1 MCYMF
6 KNYLKTSFRNLLR
19 HKSYTFINVLGL
31 TVGLVTSISI
41 LLWIIDELSFD
52 RFHSNADRI
61 FKVLV
66 NNTYPDGKIET
77 YPATPAKLK
86 DVIVQEIPEVE
97 LVAQYS
103 FETEMLVRHET
114 TAYNEVGIYADP
126 ALFKIL
132 SFPIVR
138 GNETKPLIDI
148 KSIGISERLAEKLF
162 KNEDPIGKSLNLGAS
177 HELIIT
183 SVFAN
188 IPQHSTL
195 KFDFVASFELF
206 TKENPWT
213 QHWKSGGTRTT
224 VLLKSSAFVEIVN
237 QKLVDL
243 IKNNCP
249 DCSTAPFLFP
259 YVKSRLYN
267 EFENGKSAGGRI
279 QQIYLFGAVALL
291 ILVMACINFTNLSTA
306 RAASRSREV
315 GIRKSIGAQKN
326 SLIVQFISES
336 ILLSFIGLA
345 FAIVIVQLL
354 LPFFNEV
361 TTKSIR
367 LDLSNPLFLAGI
379 LVITLICGLLAGSYP
394 AFILSRFNP
403 VKVLKGNTQ
412 LGLTGNTLRK
422 SLVIVQ
428 FTTSIILV
436 VGSIAV
442 YKQIVFISEKNLG
455 FDKDNIIV
463 VDQNEGIVKSYPA
476 IKNDLHQLASVKG
489 VAFGGNNIFAIPITT
504 TDPVWASKPDN
515 SSILFKVYR
524 CDAEFIPTMNI
535 KIQSG
540 RNFMDSQDAS
550 NYIINRKAAE
560 VMGLSLE
567 NAVGNELEMWN
578 GKGKIIGITEDFHND
593 NLKFGIEPMIFM
605 YSENVGSHYFIKLG
619 SELPITANIEQI
631 ESVFKKHNPDYPFE
645 YIFLDDVFNN
655 EYQVEAVIGK
665 LSLSF
670 TVIAVLISCLGL
682 FGLASFTA
690 ERRTKELGIRKVM
703 GASVGNLVIMLCSD
717 FTNLVLVSLFI
728 GFPVSWYLIREYFS
742 DYAFHAEIN
751 LDIYILTSIVLFF
764 IVLLS
769 VGYQSA
775 KAAMNISEC
784 LTQGF
789 R

>member
-1 MCYMF
+1 ML

-31 TVGLVTSISI
+31 TVGLVTSIFI

-52 RFHSNADRI
+52 RFHSDADRI
-61 FKVLV
+61 YKVMV

-97 LVAQYS
+97 SAVQYT
-103 FETEMLVRHET
+103 FETELLVKHET
-114 TAYNEVGIYADP
+114 KAYNEIGIYAD
-126 ALFKIL
+126 ATLFKIL
-132 SFPIVR
+132 SFPIVK
-138 GNETKPLIDI
+138 GSESKPLTDI
-148 KSIGISERLAEKLF
+148 KSIAISERLAEKLF
-162 KNEDPIGKSLNLGAS
+162 KKEDPIGKLLNLGAS
-177 HELIIT
+177 HELMVT

-195 KFDFVASFELF
+195 RFDFVASFELF

-213 QHWKSGGTRTT
+213 QHWGSGGTRTT
-224 VLLKSSAFVEIVN
+224 VLLKSTASVDMAN
-237 QKLVDL
+237 QKVADL
-243 IKNNCP
+243 IKTNCP
-249 DCSTAPFLFP
+249 DCTTSPFLFP

-267 EFENGKSAGGRI
+267 EFENGKNTGGRI
-279 QQIYLFGAVALL
+279 QQIYLFGAVAIL

-306 RAASRSREV
+306 RATSRSREV

-326 SLIVQFISES
+326 GLIVQFISES
-336 ILLSFIGLA
+336 MLLSFIALI

-361 TTKSIR
+361 TSKAIW
-367 LDLSNPLFLAGI
+367 LDVSNPLFIAGT
-379 LVITLICGLLAGSYP
+379 LGITAICGLLAGSYP

-403 VKVLKGNTQ
+403 VKVLKGDTQ

-463 VDQNEGIVKSYPA
+463 VNQNEGIVKSYSA
-476 IKNDLHQLASVKG
+476 IKNDLHQLASVDG
-489 VAFGGNNIFAIPITT
+489 IAFGGNNIFTIPITT
-504 TDPVWASKPDN
+504 TDPVWSGKPEN
-515 SSILFKVYR
+515 SSILFKIYR
-524 CDAEFIPTMNI
+524 CDAEFIPTLNI
-535 KIQSG
+535 KIQNG
-540 RNFMDSQDAS
+540 RNFIDGQDAS

-560 VMGLSLE
+560 VMGLTLE

-619 SELPITANIEQI
+619 GELPIAENISQVETI
-631 ESVFKKHNPDYPFE
+631 FKKHNPDYPFE
-645 YIFLDDVFNN
+645 FVFLDDVFNQ
-655 EYQVEAVIGK
+655 EYKSEAVIGK

-670 TVIAVLISCLGL
+670 TVIAILISCLGL
-682 FGLASFTA
+682 FGLASFNA

-703 GASVGNLVIMLCSD
+703 GASVGNLVIMLCGD
-717 FTNLVLVSLFI
+717 FTNLVIISLFI
-728 GFPVSWYLIREYFS
+728 GFPVSWYLIREYLS
-742 DYAFHAEIN
+742 GYAFHTDVN
-751 LDIYILTSIVLFF
+751 WGIYILTSIAMLF

-775 KAAMNISEC
+775 KAAISNPVDSLRNE
-784 LTQGF
+784 
-789 R
+789 

>member
-1 MCYMF
+1 MF

-19 HKSYTFINVLGL
+19 YKSYTFINVLGL
-31 TVGLVTSISI
+31 TVGLVTSIFI
-41 LLWIIDELSFD
+41 LLWIIDEVSFD
-52 RFHSNADRI
+52 RLHSNADRI
-61 FKVLV
+61 FKVMV
-66 NNTYPDGKIET
+66 NSTYPDGKIET

-86 DVIVQEIPEVE
+86 DVIVQQIPEVE
-97 LVAQYS
+97 LAAQYS
-103 FETEMLVRHET
+103 FETELLVKHET
-114 TAYNEVGIYADP
+114 KAYNEVGMYADP
-126 ALFKIL
+126 ALFRIL
-132 SFPIVR
+132 SFPIIK
-138 GNETKPLIDI
+138 GNEAKPLTDS
-148 KSIGISERLAEKLF
+148 KSIAISERLAEKLF

-195 KFDFVASFELF
+195 QFDFVASFELF

-213 QHWKSGGTRTT
+213 HDWRSGGTRTT
-224 VLLKSSAFVEIVN
+224 LLLKSPDFVDMAN
-237 QKLVDL
+237 QKVADL

-249 DCSTAPFLFP
+249 DCTATPFLFP

-279 QQIYLFGAVALL
+279 EQIYLFGAVAIVIL
-291 ILVMACINFTNLSTA
+291 IMACINFTNLSTA
-306 RAASRSREV
+306 RATSRSREV

-326 SLIVQFISES
+326 SLVVQFISES
-336 ILLSFIGLA
+336 MLLSFMALI
-345 FAIVIVQLL
+345 FAIGVAQLL

-361 TTKSIR
+361 TSKAIR
-367 LDLSNPLFLAGI
+367 IEVGNPVFIAGT
-379 LVITLICGLLAGSYP
+379 LGITAICGLLAGSYP

-403 VKVLKGNTQ
+403 VKVLKGDTQ
-412 LGLTGNTLRK
+412 QGLTGNALRK

-428 FTTSIILV
+428 FTTSVVLV

-442 YKQIVFISEKNLG
+442 YKQIAFISEKNLG

-476 IKNDLHQLASVKG
+476 IKNELHQLASVEG
-489 VAFGGNNIFAIPITT
+489 IAFGGNNIFTIPITT
-504 TDPVWASKPDN
+504 TDPVWNSKPDN
-515 SSILFKVYR
+515 SSIRFKIYR
-524 CDAEFIPTMNI
+524 CDAKFIPILNI

-540 RNFMDSQDAS
+540 RNFIDGQDAS

-560 VMGLSLE
+560 VMGLSPE
-567 NAVGNELEMWN
+567 NAVGTELEMWN

-605 YSENVGSHYFIKLG
+605 YSENVGSHYFVKLSG
-619 SELPITANIEQI
+619 ELPIIENIRQVENI
-631 ESVFKKHNPDYPFE
+631 FKKHNPDYPFE
-645 YIFLDDVFNN
+645 FVFLDEVFNK
-655 EYQVEAVIGK
+655 EYQAEDVIGK

-682 FGLASFTA
+682 FGLASFNA

-703 GASVGNLVIMLCSD
+703 GASVGNLVIMLCGD
-717 FTNLVLVSLFI
+717 FTKLVIGSLFL
-728 GFPVSWYLIREYFS
+728 GFPVSWYLIREFLS
-742 DYAFHAEIN
+742 GYAFHAEVN
-751 LDIYILTSIVLFF
+751 WSIYMLTSIAMFS
-764 IVLLS
+764 IVFLS

-775 KAAMNISEC
+775 KAALSNPVDSLRSE
-784 LTQGF
+784 
-789 R
+789 